1 MESNQILA
9 LFNKVIRKV
18 VAYLK
23 QVEKQR
29 YVKVNQIEEPN
40 EYVLSQIQYLHL

>member
-29 YVKVNQIEEPN
+29 YVKINPIEPN
-40 EYVLSQIQYLHL
+40 EYVDKFIY